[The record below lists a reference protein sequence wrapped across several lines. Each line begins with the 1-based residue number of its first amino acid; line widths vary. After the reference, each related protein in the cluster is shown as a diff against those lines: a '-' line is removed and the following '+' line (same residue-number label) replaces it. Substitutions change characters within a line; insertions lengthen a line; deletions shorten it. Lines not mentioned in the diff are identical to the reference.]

1 MSKELTIIRLFLR
14 LKPEI
19 LRPVTLVT
27 LALRPEIFVF
37 KPLVGKDS
45 HKTYRDFYNGFQN
58 FQTARLRY

>member
-27 LALRPEIFVF
+27 LALRPENFVF
-37 KPLVGKDS
+37 KPLVGKTVTR
-45 HKTYRDFYNGFQN
+45 HTEIFIMVFRTFRQ
-58 FQTARLRY
+58 LV